1 LDNDDEI
8 TDAVARLR
16 VATDEQVVFVVPAG
30 SRIATGR
37 MNFKIL
43 AREADTRA
51 LELAVASSDEQV
63 RALANSAGVLALPT
77 ADEAVAALERGD
89 EPPKAHASG
98 AKAAF
103 AVGSEVA
110 ESPSTAVRTPST
122 RRRNLGI
129 AVVAVLGLGLLAG
142 YTALQTL
149 PTADVSLTP
158 RIVPLGPIELSIVAT
173 TSASEPD
180 VEAAQVPA
188 IELPIPLRIERTF
201 PATGVEAVSE
211 PAVGE
216 VRFTSSDTFQDIATG
231 TRVMTPSGVEFRTTA
246 SVTLAPPTSGQ
257 LNGSVL
263 APVEAVAAGPEGNV
277 PPGTITVAPSL
288 EDQGISVSNAQPTSG
303 GRRVESAVVTAEDYD
318 AATADLQNRLAGA
331 LAAYLRDPANTPE
344 GLTVYNDSARTGP
357 VSHRPSA
364 EDLVGSRASEFALEG
379 AVEGSVL
386 AVDDTLV
393 SDLAREALATE
404 VPTGMEMLPGSID
417 VEFSATPTDRSS
429 ITYRTTAQGEGY
441 RFIDAPALTE
451 QIAGLPISEARAIL
465 DGLGV
470 TTVTVWPEFV
480 GDLPGDPSRITL
492 DVREPSTT
500 E

>member
-1 LDNDDEI
+1 M
-8 TDAVARLR
+8 A
-16 VATDEQVVFVVPAG
+16 
-30 SRIATGR
+30 
-37 MNFKIL
+37 
-43 AREADTRA
+43 
-51 LELAVASSDEQV
+51 
-63 RALANSAGVLALPT
+63 
-77 ADEAVAALERGD
+77 
-89 EPPKAHASG
+89 
-98 AKAAF
+98 
-103 AVGSEVA
+103 
-110 ESPSTAVRTPST
+110 
-122 RRRNLGI
+122 
-129 AVVAVLGLGLLAG
+129 
-142 YTALQTL
+142 
-149 PTADVSLTP
+149 TP

-246 SVTLAPPTSGQ
+246 SVTLAPPASGQ
-257 LNGSVL
+257 LSGSVL

-288 EDQGISVSNAQPTSG
+288 EDQGISVSNAEPTSG
-303 GRRVESAVVTAEDYD
+303 GRRIESAVVTAEDYD

-344 GLTVYNDSARTGP
+344 GLTVFNDSARTGP

-393 SDLAREALATE
+393 SDLAREALAAE
-404 VPTGMEMLPGSID
+404 IPTGMEMLPGSID

-441 RFIDAPALTE
+441 RFIDGPAVTE

-465 DGLGV
+465 DALGV